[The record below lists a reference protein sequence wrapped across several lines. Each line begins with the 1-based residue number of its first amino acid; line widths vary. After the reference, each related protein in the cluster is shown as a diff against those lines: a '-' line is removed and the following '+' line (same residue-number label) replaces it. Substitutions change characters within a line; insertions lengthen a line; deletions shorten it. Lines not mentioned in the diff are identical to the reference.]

1 MIRIYRRSKAEKPR
15 WHFDTRCK
23 DWPGPECEFVQS
35 LHAPP
40 QEPLCEDCE
49 KLEAE
54 LFRHTNESANL
65 LH

>member
-1 MIRIYRRSKAEKPR
+1 MMRIYRRKAEEPR

-23 DWPGPECEFVQS
+23 DWPGLGCKFVQS
-35 LHAPP
+35 LQVPP
-40 QEPLCEDCE
+40 QEQLCEDCE

-54 LFRHTNESANL
+54 LFRHTNESANS